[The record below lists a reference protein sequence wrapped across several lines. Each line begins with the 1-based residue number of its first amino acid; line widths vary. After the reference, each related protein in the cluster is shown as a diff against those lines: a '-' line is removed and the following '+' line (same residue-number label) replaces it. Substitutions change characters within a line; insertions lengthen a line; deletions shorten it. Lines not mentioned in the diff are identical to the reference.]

1 MLVTP
6 IPPNDEQ
13 PSQEPLEYKR
23 GTGLRMSILALVFAG
38 VLVVGFF
45 LVSAERRHKTNEL
58 AAATKAE
65 MSGPPPV
72 DVVSAKSSPLTHHLV
87 LPGETAAW
95 YDSKIYAR
103 VSGYVEKWFVDIGD
117 HVSNGQTLALIETPE
132 LDAQLQAA
140 RAKLSAAQAEVN
152 VKQANADF
160 AKSTYERWRNSPQ
173 GVVSEQERQS
183 KKAAS
188 VAADSEL
195 IASKAQ
201 VALDEAEVDRLT
213 SLTEFKEVKAP
224 FDGTIV
230 ERDVDIGDLVN
241 AGSGSGTSALYRVAR
256 NEPMRVFVNVPQ
268 SAAGDL
274 LTGEARASIT
284 VGGDASQHYDGKV
297 ARTSRA
303 INRQSRTLRAEV
315 DIPNADS
322 RLVPGLYVEVS
333 FTLKN
338 PIGVQV
344 PAAALLFRPKPQV
357 AIIDEKNVVEF
368 RDVKIGVDDGDV
380 VQIESGLKEGEKVAL
395 NLSSQIASGMKVD
408 AHELDVRLSEK

>member
-1 MLVTP
+1 
-6 IPPNDEQ
+6 
-13 PSQEPLEYKR
+13 
-23 GTGLRMSILALVFAG
+23 
-38 VLVVGFF
+38 
-45 LVSAERRHKTNEL
+45 
-58 AAATKAE
+58 
-65 MSGPPPV
+65 
-72 DVVSAKSSPLTHHLV
+72 
-87 LPGETAAW
+87 
-95 YDSKIYAR
+95 
-103 VSGYVEKWFVDIGD
+103 
-117 HVSNGQTLALIETPE
+117 LIETPE